1 LVLLLGLVVAVVQVS
16 IREVVVQAV
25 VAVVEL

>member
-25 VAVVEL
+25 VAAVEL